1 MLVKYDLD
9 DKGTGHVF
17 KRINEVVSETSEF
30 QKIEISDLE
39 ILGRVLVL
47 DNIIQL
53 SELDCNRY
61 HESFAHIPMSNL
73 RNPTRVLIL
82 GGGDGI
88 LARELLKYDS
98 LIIDLVDIDPRV
110 CELSKIHL
118 SNMGSKSM
126 ENERVNLHN
135 VDALHFC
142 KNARDNNTVY
152 DCIFADI
159 TDPHPNSPSK
169 SLLGKSTASLYRSL
183 LKPEGFLVAQTD
195 NIQIAENH
203 RQETIDNFCSD
214 FKNFGT
220 FGICALTLS
229 SLFSFVWFSNSNKI
243 VLSDVKVNTN
253 WLNKERYKFCLD
265 FERVT

>member
-1 MLVKYDLD
+1 VLVEYDLD

-53 SELDCNRY
+53 SELDCDRY

-73 RNPTRVLIL
+73 NKPTRVLIL

-88 LARELLKYDS
+88 LAKELLKYEG
-98 LIIDLVDIDPRV
+98 LIIDLVDIDPMV

-118 SNMGSKSM
+118 SNLGSKSM
-126 ENERVNLHN
+126 ENPRVKLHN
-135 VDALHFC
+135 EDALAFC
-142 KNARDNNTVY
+142 KNARDSKIVY

-169 SLLGKSTASLYRSL
+169 SLLGKNTASLYKSL
-183 LKPEGFLVAQTD
+183 LKPGGFLVAQTD
-195 NIQIAENH
+195 NIQIAKNH
-203 RQETIDNFCSD
+203 RQETIDNFSFD
-214 FKNFGT
+214 FQNFGT
-220 FGICALTLS
+220 FGICAITLS
-229 SLFSFVWFSNSNKI
+229 SLFSFVWFSDINKI
-243 VLSDVKVNTN
+243 KLKDLKVNTN